1 MNKRIEELKK
11 EAAKQSAVMF
21 MNLVFTDKQK
31 TGDEL
36 FLEKFAELIAKECV
50 DICSELHWNYRIGDE
65 SGPKECAER
74 IKKHFGVEE

>member
-36 FLEKFAELIAKECV
+36 FLEKFAELIIDECGEVAACNSHVSGYELKLLFKE
-50 DICSELHWNYRIGDE
+50 
-65 SGPKECAER
+65 
-74 IKKHFGVEE
+74 HFGIEE